1 MLLENKNAVIYG
13 WGEFISGAVA
23 RPFAGEGGEGLPR
36 RLHPRNARRGAQQ
49 LRVDCTKVQVIN
61 RPPVRCPSPF
71 PHRNMKLH

>member
-13 WGEFISGAVA
+13 WGEFISG
-23 RPFAGEGGEGLPR
+23 EED
-36 RLHPRNARRGAQQ
+36 PRNARRGAQQ

-71 PHRNMKLH
+71 PTVT